1 MVVSLSK
8 LKAGFSLPPPPPP
21 VSSASLSDGN
31 TWRPGNIRRSDSG
44 LLSEVEV
51 TSDDD
56 RDGSVHQLC
65 LLLLLPLHH
74 VHELSLDDVLP
85 PAPELSVVLAVQLG
99 VLREGGEEGG
109 GRTGLVCVSPGR
121 SPDCTDSTPCRQS
134 SDPDRLAGDCRKF
147 SFLMQNEISQSV
159 LNSPHVILIT
169 IITSN
174 MFLDL
179 TNSPKKNRGSFQTEE
194 KNVKFP
200 AGLSL
205 DSISTTATLL

>member
-31 TWRPGNIRRSDSG
+31 TWRPGNIRRSVRG

-56 RDGSVHQLC
+56 RDGRVHQLC

-85 PAPELSVVLAVQLG
+85 PAPELSVVLAVQLR

-109 GRTGLVCVSPGR
+109 LDWSGSHLVVVQTVLTQHHAGSHQAQTGLQGIV
-121 SPDCTDSTPCRQS
+121 
-134 SDPDRLAGDCRKF
+134 
-147 SFLMQNEISQSV
+147 E
-159 LNSPHVILIT
+159 NSH
-169 IITSN
+169 
-174 MFLDL
+174 F
-179 TNSPKKNRGSFQTEE
+179 
-194 KNVKFP
+194 
-200 AGLSL
+200 
-205 DSISTTATLL
+205 